1 MRVRSPLLA
10 QRARGIRRIAGR
22 GKLVTVN
29 HLKHREVVMSRQPIS
44 RRTVLKA
51 LGAAVPL
58 PLLDAMLP
66 ARAVAGAPAVPPRM
80 LVCHF
85 GTGMNVREF
94 FPGDAGPDCV
104 LPRIV
109 KPLEAWRKRMTII
122 SGLQLEH
129 GGGHTGDYT
138 FLTGTEGWT
147 STGIKS
153 GISADQVV
161 ANAVGQETRFPSLQL
176 SIARGT
182 NYGLQGLATL
192 SWNKNGIPLAAEND
206 PHVVFARLFGIDD
219 EREAGRRHA
228 AFRRRG
234 SILDYVRGQAK
245 RLDRRVGAADRDKL
259 DEYFTAVREIESQ
272 LQRDVDWSRKPKP
285 EPQLD
290 GLGDYSR
297 SLTPNAPG
305 FDYTQYQKLMF
316 DLIAL
321 AFQTDSTR
329 VITYNVRQELTGG
342 TFAVHNVSKGFHA
355 LTHHSNDPK
364 NLDELAQVDEIN
376 MRFWAEFLARMD
388 QVPQADGRSLLDHTV
403 IAYSSSAGMDHSR
416 DKLPTAMFGGEA
428 LGMQHQTHLK
438 LADATPL
445 ARVWHTMADRMG
457 VHTET
462 FQDSRGP
469 ISELLRT

>member
-1 MRVRSPLLA
+1 MPA
-10 QRARGIRRIAGR
+10 QR
-22 GKLVTVN
+22 L
-29 HLKHREVVMSRQPIS
+29 S
-44 RRTVLKA
+44 RRTMLKA
-51 LGAAVPL
+51 MGAALPL
-58 PLLDAMLP
+58 PLLEAMLP
-66 ARAVAGAPAVPPRM
+66 RFALAAGTDAVPSRM

-94 FPGDAGPDCV
+94 FPTDAGPDCA

-122 SGLQLEH
+122 SGLKLEH

-161 ANAVGQETRFPSLQL
+161 ANAVSEPTRFPSLQL

-182 NYGLQGLATL
+182 NYGQQGLATL

-206 PHVVFARLFGIDD
+206 PHTVFARLFGVDD
-219 EREAGRRHA
+219 EQEAGRRSA
-228 AFRRRG
+228 GFRRRG
-234 SILDYVRGQAK
+234 SILDYVNDQAK
-245 RLDRRVGAADRDKL
+245 QMELQVGATDRQKL
-259 DEYFTAVREIESQ
+259 DEYFTSVREIERQ
-272 LQRDVDWSRKPKP
+272 LQRDRDWSQKPKP
-285 EPQLD
+285 NPELD

-297 SLTPNAPG
+297 SLTPATQG
-305 FDYTQYQKLMF
+305 FDYNTYQKLMY

-329 VITYNVRQELTGG
+329 VITYNVRQELAGG
-342 TFAVHNVSKGFHA
+342 TFPVHRVSKVFHA
-355 LTHHSNDPK
+355 LTHHNNDPK

-376 MRFWAEFLARMD
+376 MGFWAQFLARMD
-388 QVPQADGRSLLDHTV
+388 QIKQVDGRSLLAHTV

-428 LGMQHQTHLK
+428 LGLKHQTHLK
-438 LADATPL
+438 LADGAPL

-457 VHTET
+457 VKTET
-462 FQDSRGP
+462 LQDSRGP
-469 ISELLRT
+469 ISELL